1 MAEQDDLASFASLL
15 AADIRDRSLGDA
27 VGAEF
32 RENAFVEV
40 VAEHLA
46 EIGMLDNPEVCYYE
60 GRVGN
65 GVVRLNGYAASDDGE
80 RLDLLVAIFGD
91 VDAVRSVSGDELA
104 RAAGQ
109 GARALTAAKRNVHE
123 QMERASDAFAMMQRI
138 SEILSATVDQV
149 RVFIITDGICAARG
163 IKPTTVGGIDVR
175 FEVYDIRRL
184 ARTMGSGQNGEVID
198 IRLTELG
205 LEPIPCIAM
214 PSGGEDYEAYLAI
227 IPGDTLYRM
236 YEEFGPRLL
245 EYNVRAFLQ
254 ASGKVNRGIRD
265 TLRDEPQHFM
275 AYNNGISVTV
285 DEIETKQING
295 SGLVITRFKGL
306 QIVNGGQT
314 TASIHRARRRDRLD
328 LSAVHVPAKITRLPV
343 ERIDDMVPKISRYA
357 NTQNVI
363 QEADFSSNEPFHIVL
378 ERFSKTLWAPS
389 GRTRWF
395 YERARGQYQTAMNLE
410 GATPARLRDFKERT
424 PSSQRFTK
432 TDLAKYLNSWNRLPH
447 IVSGGAQKN
456 FVAFMRALRQGR
468 GTNWEPDE
476 AFYRDL
482 VAKAI
487 LFTAVTRIVKQEKV
501 PAYRANI
508 VCYLVAYLSHRCSGN
523 MDSEEVWRQQGI
535 SASLEQTLRD
545 WTHAVADCIQRSADG
560 RNVTEWCKKEDCWN
574 SVKLLDLHFAAERP
588 VELPFDDG
596 GADSS
601 ASLDPD
607 AQSAASECMKLTGEQ
622 WFALQT
628 WGRRTGE
635 LSEWQAGI
643 AHTLSSYAAAGWQ
656 RTPSLKQARH
666 AVRILEAA
674 RSAGWSPGGNA
685 AASVANAK
693 TAAGDS

>member
-1 MAEQDDLASFASLL
+1 MAEQDDVAAFASSL
-15 AADIRDRSLGDA
+15 AADIRDRALGDA
-27 VGAEF
+27 AGAEF
-32 RENAFVEV
+32 RENAFIEI
-40 VAEHLA
+40 VADHLA
-46 EIGMLDNPEVCYYE
+46 ETGMIDNPEVCYYE

-65 GVVRLNGYAASDDGE
+65 GIVRLNGYAASEDGE

-91 VDAVRSVSGDELA
+91 VDAARTVSGEELA
-104 RAAGQ
+104 RVAGQ
-109 GARALTAAKRNVHE
+109 AGRALAAAKRNAHE

-138 SEILSATVDQV
+138 SEVLAAGVDQV
-149 RVFIITDGICAARG
+149 RIFVITDGLSSARG
-163 IKPTTVGGIDVR
+163 IKPATLGGIDVR

-184 ARTMGSGQNGEVID
+184 ARTMGNGQSGELID
-198 IRLTELG
+198 FRLADLG
-205 LEPIPCIAM
+205 LDPIPCIAM

-285 DEIETKQING
+285 DEIETEQIDG
-295 SGLVITRFKGL
+295 SGLVITRFRGL

-314 TASIHRARRRDRLD
+314 TASIHRARRRDRMD

-363 QEADFSSNEPFHIVL
+363 QEADFSSNEPFHVVL
-378 ERFSKTLWAPS
+378 ERLSKTLWSPN

-410 GATPARLRDFKERT
+410 GSTPSRLRDFKERT

-432 TDLAKYLNSWNRLPH
+432 TDLAKFLNSWNRLPH
-447 IVSGGAQKN
+447 VVSGGAQKN
-456 FVAFMRALRQGR
+456 FASFMRALRQLR
-468 GTNWEPDE
+468 GTTWEPDE

-487 LFTAVTRIVKQEKV
+487 LFAAVTRIVKQEKF

-508 VCYLVAYLSHRCSGN
+508 VCYLIAYLSHRCSGT
-523 MDSEEVWRQQGI
+523 MEFDEIWRQQAV
-535 SASLEQTLRD
+535 SAPLQDILRE
-545 WTHAVADCIQRSADG
+545 WAHSIADCIQESAEG
-560 RNVTEWCKKEDCWN
+560 RNVTEWCKKEACWN
-574 SVKLLDLHFAAERP
+574 AVKELDLSLADERP
-588 VELPFDDG
+588 IELPVTAE
-596 GADSS
+596 GAEGQVILS
-601 ASLDPD
+601 PD
-607 AQSAASECMKLTGEQ
+607 EQSAASECMKLTAEQ
-622 WFALQT
+622 WFALQA
-628 WGRRTGE
+628 WGRRTSK
-635 LSEWQAGI
+635 LTEWQAGI

-656 RTPSLKQARH
+656 RTPSAKQARQ
-666 AVRILEAA
+666 AMRMLEIA
-674 RSAGWSPGGNA
+674 RGAGWNSTADAGTSA
-685 AASVANAK
+685 TKAS
-693 TAAGDS
+693 

>member
-1 MAEQDDLASFASLL
+1 MAEQDDVTAFASSL
-15 AADIRDRSLGDA
+15 AADIRDKALGDA

-32 RENAFVEV
+32 RENAFVEI
-40 VAEHLA
+40 VADHLA

-65 GVVRLNGYAASDDGE
+65 GIVRLNGYAVSDDGE

-91 VDAVRSVSGDELA
+91 TDAARTVAGEELA
-104 RAAGQ
+104 RVAGQ
-109 GARALTAAKRNVHE
+109 AARALTAAKRNVHE

-138 SEILSATVDQV
+138 SEVLGADADQV
-149 RVFIITDGICAARG
+149 RVFVITDGVSAARG
-163 IKPTTVGGIDVR
+163 IKPATVGGIDVR

-184 ARTMGSGQNGEVID
+184 ARTMGNGQNGEVID
-198 IRLTELG
+198 IRLTDLG

-285 DEIETKQING
+285 DEVETERING
-295 SGLVITRFKGL
+295 SGLVITRLKGL

-314 TASIHRARRRDRLD
+314 TASIHRGRRRDRLD

-363 QEADFSSNEPFHIVL
+363 QEADFSSNEPFHVVL
-378 ERFSKTLWAPS
+378 ERLSKALWAPS

-424 PSSQRFTK
+424 PPSQRFTK

-447 IVSGGAQKN
+447 LVSGGAQKN
-456 FVAFMRALRQGR
+456 FVAFMRGLRQSR
-468 GTNWEPDE
+468 GTTWEPDE

-487 LFTAVTRIVKQEKV
+487 LFGAATRIVRQEKF

-508 VCYLVAYLSHRCSGN
+508 VCYLVAYLSHRCGGQLE
-523 MDSEEVWRQQGI
+523 SEEIWRQQGI
-535 SASLEQTLRD
+535 SAPLEQMLRD
-545 WTHAVADCIQRSADG
+545 WAHPIADCIQESADG
-560 RNVTEWCKKEDCWN
+560 RNVTEWSKKEACWN
-574 SVKLLDLHFAAERP
+574 SVKLLDLEIADVRP
-588 VELPFDDG
+588 VELAVAG
-596 GADSS
+596 EGADSGPV
-601 ASLDPD
+601 LDPD

-635 LSEWQAGI
+635 LTEWQAGI

-656 RTPSLKQARH
+656 RTPSVKQARQ
-666 AVRILEAA
+666 AMRILEVA
-674 RSAGWSPGGNA
+674 RHAGWNDAGKA
-685 AASVANAK
+685 AASVASGKVA
-693 TAAGDS
+693 

>member
-1 MAEQDDLASFASLL
+1 MAEQDDVAAFASSL
-15 AADIRDRSLGDA
+15 AADIRDRALGDA
-27 VGAEF
+27 SGAEF
-32 RENAFVEV
+32 RENAFVEI
-40 VAEHLA
+40 VADHLA

-65 GVVRLNGYAASDDGE
+65 GIVRLNGYAASDDGE

-91 VDAVRSVSGDELA
+91 TDAPRTVSGEELS
-104 RAAGQ
+104 RVAGQ
-109 GARALTAAKRNVHE
+109 AGRALAAAKRNAHE

-138 SEILSATVDQV
+138 SEVLAAEVDQV
-149 RVFIITDGICAARG
+149 RIFVITDGLSAARG
-163 IKPTTVGGIDVR
+163 IKPATLSGIDVR

-184 ARTMGSGQNGEVID
+184 ARTMGNGQSGEVID
-198 IRLTELG
+198 IRLADLG

-254 ASGKVNRGIRD
+254 ASGKVNRGIRE

-285 DEIETKQING
+285 DEIETEQID
-295 SGLVITRFKGL
+295 SGLVITRLRGL

-314 TASIHRARRRDRLD
+314 TASIHRARRRDRMD

-363 QEADFSSNEPFHIVL
+363 QEADFSSNEPFHVVL
-378 ERFSKTLWAPS
+378 ERLSKTVWAPN
-389 GRTRWF
+389 GRMRWF

-410 GATPARLRDFKERT
+410 GSTPARLRDFKERT

-432 TDLAKYLNSWNRLPH
+432 TDLAKFLNSWNRLPH
-447 IVSGGAQKN
+447 VVSGGAQKN
-456 FVAFMRALRQGR
+456 FVAFMRALRQTR
-468 GTNWEPDE
+468 GTTWEPDE

-482 VAKAI
+482 IAKAI
-487 LFTAVTRIVKQEKV
+487 LFAAVTRIVRQEKF

-508 VCYLVAYLSHRCSGN
+508 VCYLVAYLSHRYGGRIE
-523 MDSEEVWRQQGI
+523 SEEIWRQQGI
-535 SASLEQTLRD
+535 SASLEKMLRD
-545 WTHAVADCIQRSADG
+545 WAHPIADCIQESANG
-560 RNVTEWCKKEDCWN
+560 RNVTEWCKKEACWN
-574 SVKLLDLHFAAERP
+574 SVKLLDLQISDVRP
-588 VELPFDDG
+588 AELPVAGED
-596 GADSS
+596 ADSGLT
-601 ASLDPD
+601 LDPD

-622 WFALQT
+622 WFGLQA

-635 LSEWQAGI
+635 LTEWQAGI

-656 RTPSLKQARH
+656 RTPSVKQARQ
-666 AVRILEAA
+666 AIRILEIA
-674 RSAGWSPGGNA
+674 RRAGWNDAGETV
-685 AASVANAK
+685 ASVANGS
-693 TAAGDS
+693 AA